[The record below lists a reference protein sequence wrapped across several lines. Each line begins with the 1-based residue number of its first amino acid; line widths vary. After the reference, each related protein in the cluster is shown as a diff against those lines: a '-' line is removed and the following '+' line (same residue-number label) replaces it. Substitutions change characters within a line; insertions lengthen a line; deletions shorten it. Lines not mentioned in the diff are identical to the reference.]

1 MLDYNFF
8 IANPKSEL
16 IQKNGYLHTSYII
29 IQLLN
34 GHNMQIT
41 TVLHLHIVYVQYIHV
56 FSFSNHILRQI
67 IWWSA
72 PWNAISTT
80 TVKLK

>member
-1 MLDYNFF
+1 MFQSVYIRSLDQPQSYKNGDTTFSLQ
-8 IANPKSEL
+8 IRKSEL
-16 IQKNGYLHTSYII
+16 IQKNGYLHTSYI

-67 IWWSA
+67 IW
-72 PWNAISTT
+72 
-80 TVKLK
+80 